1 MEWDRIIVKPIKD
14 GTTRTVALISGDVDF
29 IERVAPSDLPTLEK
43 RDNIKV
49 FKSVSNRLLY

>member
-14 GTTRTVALISGDVDF
+14 GTTRTAALISGDVDF
-29 IERVAPSDLPTLEK
+29 IERVAPSDLSLEK
-43 RDNIKV
+43 RENIEI